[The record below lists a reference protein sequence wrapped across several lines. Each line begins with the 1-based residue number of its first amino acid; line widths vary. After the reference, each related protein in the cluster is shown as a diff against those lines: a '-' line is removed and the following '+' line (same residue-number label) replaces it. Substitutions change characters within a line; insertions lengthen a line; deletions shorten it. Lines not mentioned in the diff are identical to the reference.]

1 MRPGKIATVC
11 GLALIH
17 IVLPLASYAS
27 EMGPTLDKINE
38 ANLIVIGHRESTV
51 PFSYYDE
58 NQHVIG
64 FAQDLC
70 VKVIDA
76 VKTKLNKPNLSV
88 RMVPVNSQN
97 TMVLVQN
104 GTIDLV
110 CATTTNTKA
119 RQERVG
125 FSYTYFVGLDR
136 LLVNKNSGVRD
147 FPDLANQTVVTNAG
161 TTQEVILSRM
171 NVEKKLGMKIIATK
185 DYAESF
191 EMLQTGRAK
200 AFMLEDITLMG
211 ARTLAKNPSE
221 WQITGSIQSRE
232 PYAFVVRK
240 DDAAFKDLVNT
251 ALRQTFSSPEI
262 TTLYTKWFRSPIPPK
277 NINFDLEMSPELKE
291 LYVSP
296 NDQAVN

>member
-11 GLALIH
+11 GLALIQ
-17 IVLPLASYAS
+17 IALPFASYAS

-38 ANLIVIGHRESTV
+38 ANLIVVGHRESTV

-104 GTIDLV
+104 GTVDLV

-161 TTQEVILSRM
+161 TVQEVILSRM

-221 WQITGSIQSRE
+221 WQITGAVQSRE
-232 PYAFVVRK
+232 PYAFVFRK
-240 DDAAFKDLVNT
+240 DDAAFKNLADT

-277 NINFDLEMSPELKE
+277 NVNFDLEISPELKE
-291 LYVSP
+291 LYASP
-296 NDQAVN
+296 NDEAAN